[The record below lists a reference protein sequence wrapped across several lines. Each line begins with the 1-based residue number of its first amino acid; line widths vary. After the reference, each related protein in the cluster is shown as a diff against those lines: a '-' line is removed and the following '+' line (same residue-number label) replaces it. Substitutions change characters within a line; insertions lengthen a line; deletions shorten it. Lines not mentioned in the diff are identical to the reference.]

1 MTALNLVELIRS
13 SVFTRLRTRA
23 SESDDP
29 SVEDVAAWIG
39 EQLQEVEDAINDIRT
54 LVPLVAATGAQLD
67 AHGAAISEAR
77 NGLSDDDYRE
87 TLIALY
93 GALSQKRT
101 PFLVQQLLSVLTTGD
116 DTTFV
121 YREYYPAAFDVELSD
136 VTATRAAHIERIL
149 RRTKL
154 EGVRFTETVI
164 EDSTTS
170 FRFDTPGRGFDN
182 PGVGF
187 AYTLES

>member
-1 MTALNLVELIRS
+1 MTAIDVVTLLRS
-13 SVFTRLRTRA
+13 RVFSRLRTRA
-23 SESDDP
+23 SASDDP

-39 EQLQEVEDAINDIRT
+39 EQLQEVEDAVNDIRT
-54 LVPLVAATGAQLD
+54 LVPLASATGAQLD
-67 AHGAAISEAR
+67 KHGDAISEAR
-77 NGLSDDDYRE
+77 NGLRDDEYRE
-87 TLIALY
+87 TLMALY

-101 PFLVQQLLSVLTTGD
+101 PYLAQQILSLLTTGT

-136 VTATRAAHIERIL
+136 VTLARAQHIERIL

-164 EDSTTS
+164 EDSDFV
-170 FRFDTPGRGFDN
+170 FRFDTASSRFDSDDL
-182 PGVGF
+182 F